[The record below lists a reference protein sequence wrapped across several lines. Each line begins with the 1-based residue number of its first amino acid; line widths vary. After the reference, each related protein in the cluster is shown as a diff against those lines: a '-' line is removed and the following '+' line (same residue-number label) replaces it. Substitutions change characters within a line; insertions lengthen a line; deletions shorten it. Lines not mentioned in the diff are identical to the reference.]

1 MRACILNSQT
11 KVVENIIVLNQ
22 EDFENFIPYKDGIE
36 LAPQHDGEIGW
47 TWTDSG
53 WVKPPE
59 PEIPDEELIL
69 LSRAR
74 RDSLLVSFVDTL
86 NPIRWETMTEEKKNE
101 WRAYRQDLLDVP
113 QQSGFPRNIIWP
125 TKPE

>member
-11 KVVENIIVLNQ
+11 KVVENVIVLSQ

-36 LAPQHDGEIGW
+36 LAPQQDGEIGW

-59 PEIPDEELIL
+59 PEISDEELIL
-69 LSRAR
+69 LSRVR
-74 RDSLLVSFVDTL
+74 RDSLLTSFVDTL

-101 WRAYRQDLLDVP
+101 WRTYRQNLLDVP